1 MLHKVEG
8 AELAGDVVVADD
20 LVPADAGVVAEPGG
34 ELHQA
39 VVTGLVKLS
48 GLVRVTD
55 LDGEGVDIP
64 VVAGGGL
71 FVQGDALDDL
81 AVQADEEVRADGGG
95 RLVVEIVVLLGGGA
109 GVADVVD
116 DDVID
121 GLQLFASAAGTV
133 DLDDL
138 LVHPAGGV
146 VPGQLAQLA
155 AGDVG
160 DHGTD
165 HNDGRKG
172 DGQHRDQGKLLP
184 AATAAGLPLPG
195 GAGTGG
201 LGGHEGASFFFLNFF
216 RWDGWPGPA
225 KRPPPGKGG
234 GRWRRGPWRGRR

>member
-1 MLHKVEG
+1 MYAAILRGMSAGYVLFVVGYVLQELVPGVFVLHKVEG

-39 VVTGLVKLS
+39 VVAGLVKLS

-55 LDGEGVDIP
+55 LEGESVDIP

-121 GLQLFASAAGTV
+121 GLQIGRASCRERV
-133 DLDDL
+133 
-138 LVHPAGGV
+138 
-146 VPGQLAQLA
+146 
-155 AGDVG
+155 
-160 DHGTD
+160 
-165 HNDGRKG
+165 
-172 DGQHRDQGKLLP
+172 
-184 AATAAGLPLPG
+184 
-195 GAGTGG
+195 
-201 LGGHEGASFFFLNFF
+201 
-216 RWDGWPGPA
+216 
-225 KRPPPGKGG
+225 
-234 GRWRRGPWRGRR
+234 